1 MSRGGRQKS
10 CSQVTEAEKT
20 FDDVARNPRR
30 LQPACRMSVRDQMEP
45 EGPRD
50 EAGQLTVDA
59 KGVAQYDLCFSR
71 IPHVPTESSGEIL
84 NRGGDRRDKTT
95 VKTVLSRL
103 F

>member
-1 MSRGGRQKS
+1 MSRGGRKKS
-10 CSQVTEAEKT
+10 CSQVTKAEKT
-20 FDDVARNPRR
+20 SDDVARNPRR
-30 LQPACRMSVRDQMEP
+30 LPPAYRMSAREQMEP
-45 EGPRD
+45 EGARD

-71 IPHVPTESSGEIL
+71 IPHVPTVSSGKIL

-95 VKTVLSRL
+95 VKTVLFRL